1 MVFNI
6 LISRFKNNLYQR
18 FLTHKEYIK
27 VYLTIF
33 AIFEPQ
39 THLKAIA
46 HRTIE
51 AIKRASA

>member
-18 FLTHKEYIK
+18 FLTHKEFIK